1 MGHLIETELAEFRQE
16 WNRHK
21 IRSNSKTILPS
32 GIPNDLYEMPQ
43 SYGL

>member
-16 WNRHK
+16 WNCHK